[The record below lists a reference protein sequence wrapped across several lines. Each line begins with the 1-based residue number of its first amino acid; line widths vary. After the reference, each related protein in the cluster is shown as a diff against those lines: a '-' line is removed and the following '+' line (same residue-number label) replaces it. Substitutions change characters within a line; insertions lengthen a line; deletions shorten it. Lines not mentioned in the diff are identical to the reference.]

1 MRDFIY
7 TNVERALLQYIIS
20 VGSAREESLTSVHT
34 KLKQTDDEDLALIDG
49 LKERRLDETI
59 EKINDKLHLLG
70 YEIAKAKSQET
81 QEINYVFINTIA
93 DAPAKISTTHS
104 PKEIEV
110 IKKIIE
116 KIIVECED
124 ESFVI
129 TSSEALKI
137 CSRSAQLSAS
147 EGEHLLR
154 ELVNEGWLNRSN
166 KGRYS
171 LSIRALTELKRTL
184 IDKYGIRS
192 RTSPEGHVTLCTGC
206 NEIVTSGVRCFS
218 DSCFIKFHSE
228 CQGHYF
234 RAKGTKCP
242 NDECTVDWA
251 EDGPRPV
258 GEKRLRSKLLT

>member
-1 MRDFIY
+1 MSDFIY

-154 ELVNEGWLNRSN
+154 ELV
-166 KGRYS
+166 
-171 LSIRALTELKRTL
+171 
-184 IDKYGIRS
+184 
-192 RTSPEGHVTLCTGC
+192 VM
-206 NEIVTSGVRCFS
+206 
-218 DSCFIKFHSE
+218 
-228 CQGHYF
+228 
-234 RAKGTKCP
+234 
-242 NDECTVDWA
+242 
-251 EDGPRPV
+251 
-258 GEKRLRSKLLT
+258 KLLRVVFVVLVIVVLLNFIRNVKVIILEQKVRNVQMMNVLLIGLKMDQDLLVKKD